1 MAMMNK
7 MVMIY
12 MLSKSLIDLKNRA
25 NNPIPASV
33 KMSVIM
39 FLLVLISYASII
51 TIIIPYVKIRFQLF
65 DIQYIAIIFIILA

>member
-12 MLSKSLIDLKNRA
+12 ILSKSLIDLKNRA
-25 NNPIPASV
+25 YNPMPASV

-39 FLLVLISYASII
+39 IFLVLISYARMYS
-51 TIIIPYVKIRFQLF
+51 IIIPLF
-65 DIQYIAIIFIILA
+65 